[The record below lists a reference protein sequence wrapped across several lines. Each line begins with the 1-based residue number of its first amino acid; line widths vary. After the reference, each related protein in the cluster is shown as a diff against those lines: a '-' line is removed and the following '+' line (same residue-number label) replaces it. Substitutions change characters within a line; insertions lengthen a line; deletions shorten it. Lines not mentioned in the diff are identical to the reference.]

1 MADTMQIEIL
11 PDGTI
16 KTTTDRVSQPN
27 HQSADAFLREVGRLA
42 GGNTVIK
49 PRGLHLHSALHA
61 HTQDGHTHSH

>member
-11 PDGTI
+11 EDGTI
-16 KTTTDRVSQPN
+16 KTTTDKISMPN
-27 HQSADAFLREVGRLA
+27 HANSESFLREVGRLA

-61 HTQDGHTHSH
+61 HTQDGHTHTH